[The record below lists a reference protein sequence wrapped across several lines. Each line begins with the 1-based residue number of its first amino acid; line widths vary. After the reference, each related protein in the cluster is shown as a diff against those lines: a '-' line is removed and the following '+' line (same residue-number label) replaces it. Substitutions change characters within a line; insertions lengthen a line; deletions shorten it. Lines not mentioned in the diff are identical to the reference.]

1 MARKN
6 LLLGLTSDELPDG
19 NSIAEAPPGTDKA
32 MAPHL
37 GGMGTRGAIGAVS
50 RSIEQ
55 IKAQSIVDI
64 DPETID
70 ASFIIDRL
78 EGSSESHSALV
89 ASIREHGQ
97 QVPVLV
103 RPHPESQGRYQI
115 VYGRRRLK
123 ALAELGRRVRAVVK
137 PLTDQQL
144 VVAQGQENSARTDL
158 SFIERALF
166 AAKLEDRGFD
176 RETIMAALSVDK
188 TGLSRL
194 ISSAVKI
201 PRDVIEAIGPA
212 NRAGRD
218 RWIEFAARLE
228 PPTSLSAA
236 RRLIAS
242 DGFGLKDSDERFNAV
257 FAAAAAKKAK
267 SARPTIW
274 KAEDGTRVAH
284 IVEDNRRLT
293 VAFDKKSAAEFG
305 AYLVKA
311 LPEIYAAFKRRETL
325 DSDHL
330 NTKGVKHE

>member
-19 NSIAEAPPGTDKA
+19 NSMQKRRLEP
-32 MAPHL
+32 
-37 GGMGTRGAIGAVS
+37 IGPWPRISAGWARAVPSAVS

-55 IKAQSIVDI
+55 IKAQSIVDL
-64 DPETID
+64 DTETID
-70 ASFIIDRL
+70 ASFITDRL
-78 EGSSESHSALV
+78 EGTPQAHSALV
-89 ASIREHGQ
+89 DSIREHGQ
-97 QVPVLV
+97 QVPVMV
-103 RPHPESQGRYQI
+103 RPHPEREGRYQI
-115 VYGRRRLK
+115 VYGRRRVK
-123 ALAELGRRVRAVVK
+123 ALAELGRRVRAVIK

-166 AAKLEDRGFD
+166 AAKLEERGFE

-212 NRAGRD
+212 SRAGRD
-218 RWIEFAARLE
+218 RWIELAARLE
-228 PPTSLSAA
+228 AAPSLTAA
-236 RRLIAS
+236 RHLIAS
-242 DGFGLKDSDERFNAV
+242 GGFGLKDLDERFNAV
-257 FAAAAAKKAK
+257 FAAAAAKKPK
-267 SARPTIW
+267 SARPTVW
-274 KAEDGTRVAH
+274 KAEDGTRVAE
-284 IVEDNRRLT
+284 IVEDARRLT

-311 LPEIYAAFKRRETL
+311 LPEIYAAFKRRKTPEA
-325 DSDHL
+325 DHS
-330 NTKGVKHE
+330 NAKGSKHG